1 MQMSANKA
9 RDKVRFI
16 YAKKKKIFFKFFFEL
31 DPTNAVYMS
40 ACLNSA
46 V

>member
-9 RDKVRFI
+9 RHKVRFI
-16 YAKKKKIFFKFFFEL
+16 YAKKKNFFKFFFEL